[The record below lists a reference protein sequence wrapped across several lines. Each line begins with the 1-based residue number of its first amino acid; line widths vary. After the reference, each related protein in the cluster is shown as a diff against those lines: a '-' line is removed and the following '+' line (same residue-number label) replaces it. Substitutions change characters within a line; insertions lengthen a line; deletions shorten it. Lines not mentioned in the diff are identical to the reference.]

1 MDLNLQLCELIQEG
15 LSDRLF
21 SGVSAEVI
29 TPTHGLIS
37 ISKGTHAFDDPKT
50 VTEQSL
56 FDLAS
61 VSKTV
66 VAAAIIS
73 LVEEGLL
80 DPDEPIA
87 PHLVVGRGPGANLIT
102 LRHLLTHTSGISS
115 DIFVWKR
122 TDLSEQEKLDL
133 AFATPLEGPPGATFR
148 YSCFSYIVA
157 GKLAE
162 IVSGKPLSTLVS
174 ERVTEPLGLKTMT
187 YWPVDRD
194 LAVATEDESYIGR
207 GMVRGEVHDE
217 NSWSLGGQVGNAG
230 IFATAS
236 DVMTFAKMFIREG
249 EASNILGKEGLRLM
263 SESTV
268 GPEQG
273 VTFGHGMGL
282 RFADPA
288 FMGEVEGL
296 GHTGFTGTMFVVD
309 RKRETAAV
317 LLTNRVHPARDLID
331 LSSFRVKF
339 SNLIAA
345 ATEHPAQI
353 ASA

>member
-1 MDLNLQLCELIQEG
+1 MDLNLQLGELLEEG
-15 LSDRLF
+15 LSARLF
-21 SGVSAEVI
+21 SGVSAAVI
-29 TPTHGLIS
+29 TPVHGLIS
-37 ISKGTHAFDDPKT
+37 ISKGTHAFDDPKP
-50 VTEQSL
+50 VTERSL

-61 VSKTV
+61 VSKTI

-73 LVEEGLL
+73 LVEDGLL

-87 PHLVVGRGPGANLIT
+87 PHLVIGSGPGANLIT

-122 TDLSEQEKLDL
+122 SDLNEKEKLDL
-133 AFATPLEGPPGATFR
+133 AFATPLEGLPGATFR
-148 YSCFSYIVA
+148 YSCFSYIAA

-174 ERVTEPLGLKTMT
+174 ERVTGPLGLKNMT
-187 YWPVDRD
+187 YGPVDRD
-194 LAVATEDESYIGR
+194 QAVATEDESYIGR
-207 GMVRGEVHDE
+207 GIVRGEVHDE
-217 NSWSLGGQVGNAG
+217 NSWFLGGRVGNAG

-236 DVMTFAKMFIREG
+236 DVMKFAKMFIREDDT
-249 EASNILGKEGLRLM
+249 SNVLGKEGLRLM
-263 SESTV
+263 TESTV

-339 SNLIAA
+339 STLIATA
-345 ATEHPAQI
+345 MDSQHR
-353 ASA
+353 

>member
-1 MDLNLQLCELIQEG
+1 MIDLNLELSQLLEEG
-15 LSDRLF
+15 QSARLF
-21 SGVSAEVI
+21 SGVSVEVT
-29 TPTHGLIS
+29 TPVHGLIS
-37 ISKGTHAFDDPKT
+37 ISKGTHAFDDPKP

-61 VSKTV
+61 VSKTI

-87 PHLVVGRGPGANLIT
+87 PHLVVGTGPGTNLIT
-102 LRHLLTHTSGISS
+102 LRHLMTHTSGISS

-122 TDLSEQEKLDL
+122 ADLSAKEKLEV

-148 YSCFSYIVA
+148 YSCFSYIIA

-174 ERVTEPLGLKTMT
+174 ERVTGPLGLTTMT

-194 LAVATEDESYIGR
+194 NAVATEDESYIGR

-217 NSWSLGGQVGNAG
+217 NSWSLEGQVGNAG
-230 IFATAS
+230 IFATAT

-249 EASNILGKEGLRLM
+249 DETKVLGKEGLRLM

-309 RKRETAAV
+309 RKRQTAAV
-317 LLTNRVHPARDLID
+317 LLTNRVHPHRDLID

-345 ATEHPAQI
+345 AVDSQ
-353 ASA
+353 

>member
-1 MDLNLQLCELIQEG
+1 MDLNLQLNELLQEG
-15 LSDRLF
+15 LSARLF
-21 SGVSAEVI
+21 SGVSVEVT
-29 TPTHGLIS
+29 TPAHGLIS
-37 ISKGTHAFDDPKT
+37 LSKGTHAFDDPKI

-61 VSKTV
+61 VSKTI

-73 LVEEGLL
+73 LVEDGLL

-87 PHLVVGRGPGANLIT
+87 PRLLVGSGPGSNLIT

-115 DIFVWKR
+115 NIFVWKR
-122 TDLSEQEKLDL
+122 TDLNEQEKLET
-133 AFATPLEGPPGATFR
+133 AFATPLEGPPGTTFR
-148 YSCFSYIVA
+148 YSCFSYIAA

-162 IVSGKPLSTLVS
+162 IVSGKPLSELVS
-174 ERVTEPLGLKTMT
+174 ERVTKPLGVKTMT
-187 YWPVDRD
+187 YGPVDPD
-194 LAVATEDESYIGR
+194 QAVATEDESYIGR
-207 GMVRGEVHDE
+207 GIVRGEVHDE
-217 NSWSLGGQVGNAG
+217 NSWFLGGRVGNAG

-236 DVMTFAKMFIREG
+236 DVMTFAKIFLREG
-249 EASNILGKEGLRLM
+249 EGGNVLGERGLRLM

-331 LSSFRVKF
+331 LSSFRVRF
-339 SNLIAA
+339 SNLIA
-345 ATEHPAQI
+345 
-353 ASA
+353 SAVDSQHD

>member
-1 MDLNLQLCELIQEG
+1 M
-15 LSDRLF
+15 
-21 SGVSAEVI
+21 
-29 TPTHGLIS
+29 
-37 ISKGTHAFDDPKT
+37 
-50 VTEQSL
+50 
-56 FDLAS
+56 
-61 VSKTV
+61 
-66 VAAAIIS
+66 
-73 LVEEGLL
+73 
-80 DPDEPIA
+80 
-87 PHLVVGRGPGANLIT
+87 
-102 LRHLLTHTSGISS
+102 THTSGISS

-122 TDLSEQEKLDL
+122 KDLSAKEKLEF

-174 ERVTEPLGLKTMT
+174 ERVTKPLGLKTMT

-194 LAVATEDESYIGR
+194 QAVATEDESYIDR

-249 EASNILGKEGLRLM
+249 DGTKVLGKQGLRLM

-309 RKRETAAV
+309 QKRETAAV
-317 LLTNRVHPARDLID
+317 LLTNRVHPHRDRID
-331 LSSFRVKF
+331 LSSFRVEF

-345 ATEHPAQI
+345 AVDSQ
-353 ASA
+353 

>member
-1 MDLNLQLCELIQEG
+1 MDLNLELAQLLEEG
-15 LSDRLF
+15 LTARLF
-21 SGVSAEVI
+21 SGASIEVI
-29 TPTHGLIS
+29 TPVNGLIS
-37 ISKGTHAFDDPKT
+37 IVKGTHAFDDPKP
-50 VTEQSL
+50 VTEKSL

-61 VSKTV
+61 VSKTI
-66 VAAAIIS
+66 VAAAIVS

-87 PHLVVGRGPGANLIT
+87 PHLVVGHGPGAKLIT

-122 TDLSEQEKLDL
+122 KDLSAKEKLEV

-162 IVSGKPLSTLVS
+162 IVSGKPLSELVS
-174 ERVTEPLGLKTMT
+174 ERVTKPLGLKTMT

-194 LAVATEDESYIGR
+194 QAVATEDESYIDR

-236 DVMTFAKMFIREG
+236 DVMTFAKMFIREDD
-249 EASNILGKEGLRLM
+249 ETIVLGKQGLRLM

-288 FMGEVEGL
+288 FMGDVKGL

-317 LLTNRVHPARDLID
+317 LLTNRVHPQRDRID
-331 LSSFRVKF
+331 LSSYRVKF

-345 ATEHPAQI
+345 AVDSQ
-353 ASA
+353 